1 MDVSQKH
8 FRKREAILSCLQS
21 TRAHPTAE
29 ALYAQ
34 LKPEIPDLS
43 LATVYRNLNLFK
55 KQGLAVCVA
64 NVDGTERFDA
74 DTHPHVHFICQDCG
88 SVVDL
93 DEMAIPDTL
102 RTAAESCSGGTVI
115 DCQLNFT
122 GRCRN
127 CL

>member
-21 TRAHPTAE
+21 TRAHPSAE
-29 ALYAQ
+29 TLYTR

-74 DTHPHVHFICQDCG
+74 NTCPHVHFICQDCG
-88 SVVDL
+88 SVIDL
-93 DEMAIPDTL
+93 DEMIIPDSL
-102 RTAAESCSGGTVI
+102 RKTAERCSGGSVI
-115 DCQLNFT
+115 DCHLNFT

-127 CL
+127 CI

>member
-1 MDVSQKH
+1 MEVSQKH
-8 FRKREAILSCLQS
+8 FRKREAILSCLQN

-29 ALYAQ
+29 ALYAK

-64 NVDGTERFDA
+64 NVDGTEHYDA
-74 DTHPHVHFICQDCG
+74 NTTPHVHFICTQCG
-88 SVVDL
+88 AVIDL
-93 DEMAIPDTL
+93 DEMPIPPTL
-102 RTAAESCSGGTVI
+102 LAAAESCSGGSVM

-127 CL
+127 CI

>member
-1 MDVSQKH
+1 MEVSQKH

-21 TRAHPTAE
+21 TRAHPSAE
-29 ALYAQ
+29 TLYAK

-74 DTHPHVHFICQDCG
+74 NTCPHVHFICQDCG
-88 SVVDL
+88 SVIDL
-93 DEMAIPDTL
+93 DEMIIPDSV
-102 RTAAESCSGGTVI
+102 RETAECHSGGKVLE
-115 DCQLNFT
+115 CHLNFT
-122 GRCRN
+122 GRCRS